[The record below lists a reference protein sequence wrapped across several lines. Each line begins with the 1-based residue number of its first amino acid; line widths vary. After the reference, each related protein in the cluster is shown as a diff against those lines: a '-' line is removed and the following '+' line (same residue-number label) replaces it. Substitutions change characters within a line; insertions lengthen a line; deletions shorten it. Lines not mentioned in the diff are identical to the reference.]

1 MERFYHL
8 VKQFLVE
15 KGEKKEEIFIEFR
28 NISKSYQDVKALD
41 NISFHIRKGDIFGYI
56 GPNGAGKTTTIKI
69 LVGLIKDF
77 NGQVLINGRSD
88 DRGEF
93 HKILGYL
100 PQEVG
105 FQEWRTV
112 DHALKTFGRLSGVKS
127 ENLDAQIEKVLDLV
141 GLSDVRNKKIVHLSG
156 GMKQKLKLAQA
167 LINDPHFLVLDEPMS
182 GLDPISRIQMKNIIM
197 KLAESGKTIFFS
209 SHILNDV
216 QDIANRIGI
225 LNRGRIAKEGTPHDL
240 QRDFQVG
247 NTIQI
252 IYSEKSN
259 KYNDFEELKCI
270 GKVKE
275 AAQNIQLLQLESE
288 TDLDACI
295 KEILKK
301 LLENG
306 CNIRNFNL
314 LKPSLED
321 VYLKYVGGETA

>member
-1 MERFYHL
+1 VNQYL
-8 VKQFLVE
+8 VGNSE
-15 KGEKKEEIFIEFR
+15 NKEEIFIEFH
-28 NISKSYQDVKALD
+28 NISKSYKDVKALD
-41 NISFHIRKGDIFGYI
+41 NISFHIQKGEIFGYI
-56 GPNGAGKTTTIKI
+56 GPNGAGKTTTLKI

-77 NGQVLINGRSD
+77 DGKVLINGRFD
-88 DRGEF
+88 DRKKF
-93 HKILGYL
+93 HQILGYL

-112 DHALKTFGRLSGVKS
+112 NHALKTFGRLSGVKS
-127 ENLDAQIEKVLDLV
+127 ENLDAQIEKVLEMV
-141 GLSDVRNKKIVHLSG
+141 ALSDVRDKKIVHLSG

-167 LINDPHFLVLDEPMS
+167 LVNDPDFLVLDEPMS
-182 GLDPISRIQMKNIIM
+182 GLDPTSRFQMKNIIM
-197 KLAESGKTIFFS
+197 KLAKSGKTIFFS

-225 LNRGRIAKEGTPHDL
+225 LHKGKIVKEGTPHDL

-275 AAQNIQLLQLESE
+275 ATSNIQLLQLESE
-288 TDLDACI
+288 TDLDVCI

-301 LLENG
+301 LLEHG
-306 CNIRNFNL
+306 CAIRNFNL

>member
-1 MERFYHL
+1 M
-8 VKQFLVE
+8 VNQFLVGNSE
-15 KGEKKEEIFIEFR
+15 NKEEIFIEFR
-28 NISKSYQDVKALD
+28 NISKSYKDVKALD
-41 NISFHIRKGDIFGYI
+41 NISFHIQKGDIFGYI

-93 HKILGYL
+93 HRILGYL

-141 GLSDVRNKKIVHLSG
+141 DLSEVRNKKIVHLSG

-167 LINDPHFLVLDEPMS
+167 LINDPNLLVLDEPMS

-225 LNRGRIAKEGTPHDL
+225 LNRGKIVKEGTPHDL

-259 KYNDFEELKCI
+259 KYNDFEELQCI

-275 AAQNIQLLQLESE
+275 ATSNIQLLQLESE
-288 TDLDACI
+288 TDLDVCI

-301 LLENG
+301 LLEHG

-321 VYLKYVGGETA
+321 VYLKYVGVETA